1 MRLPSA
7 RSQYITLALA
17 AGAMLLPGLLSA
29 QRKGN
34 SHLQGV
40 VLDAAT
46 LRPVPNAR
54 VILSGVPQGIQTDS
68 SGTFRFANIADGRY
82 TVQVIVPGVDSTTA
96 EVEVAPRERVEME
109 FLVGARMGMVLP
121 DVTVTGTMGSGS
133 GREDFERRLAGGTGR
148 YFTKEYIQ
156 RRKPQDL
163 MDLMR
168 GVAGARIECGPDGSR
183 CAMRFARSPRGCSP
197 QYYMDG
203 MRTHPSVL
211 YLTLPTDVAGIE
223 IYSGPAQIPSEF
235 AGASARCGVIAIWTH
250 NGRGSRN

>member
-1 MRLPSA
+1 MVFPSA
-7 RSQYITLALA
+7 RLRYIAWALGAGASLLPDALA
-17 AGAMLLPGLLSA
+17 A
-29 QRKGN
+29 QRRGS
-34 SHLQGV
+34 SHLLGV

-54 VILSGVPQGIQTDS
+54 VILSGVPQGVQTDS

-82 TVQVIVPGVDSTTA
+82 IVQVIVPGVDSTTA
-96 EVEVAPRERVEME
+96 EVQLGPRERVEME
-109 FLVGARMGMVLP
+109 FLIGARMGTELP
-121 DVTVTGTMGSGS
+121 EVTVTGTIGTGS

-148 YFTKEYIQ
+148 YFTKDYIQ

-168 GVAGARIECGPDGSR
+168 GVAGARIECGVDGSK
-183 CAMRFARSPRGCSP
+183 CAMRFARAPRGCSP